1 MSILSKLSVILSLDS
16 AQFKAGLDDST
27 KNLKKFEAE
36 NRRAAAMA
44 KKDQAEMMAS
54 LGKLAA
60 GAAVAGAAIYKLFE
74 KADNIADM
82 ANAFDASI
90 GSIVGMGKA
99 LEQSGGKAENLG
111 TMLSKLTLSAQNAKD
126 GSDSLRES
134 FKQIGVT
141 AGEVENLNPD
151 ELLERVAEQLA
162 KIPDATER
170 NAKAVE
176 LLGKAAKGIDW
187 TKYVDEYKRMDDPQL
202 VAAIESA
209 ADAFDN
215 IAAGVSKTY
224 YFMIKLIKPVAD
236 LVNYLA
242 KIKTDYE
249 DMSQHGGFINVD
261 PENPYAAGELFTAPS
276 QEPAVEKQKT
286 KQAKKAEAQGDTWK
300 KASEKDK
307 AAAEKQK
314 EMLWAAQQISI
325 EYERQQKFAIQQ
337 LETRIKMA
345 DMTNDER
352 RLQEVINQVLDS
364 TSRKIDEITKKR
376 EDAIGRGA
384 SQKVIEEYNLQI
396 AKVEELSQKYVE
408 MAKIREEAAI
418 AEQRTFSYGWDKA
431 YKQYAEDAYNYG
443 KIGEQSFAA
452 LTNNMST
459 AIDNFVE
466 TGKLA
471 FGDFAKSVIKDM
483 IRIQLQASASR
494 LLSQGIGLAMAAF
507 SGGSSAGAAGG
518 GMDSLTS
525 SYGEAHA
532 FADGGTPPL
541 NQPSLVGERGAEL
554 FVPRSSGT
562 IIPNNRLAS
571 ALGGGGQTINYNGTY
586 VNQMSAI
593 DTQSAQQFL
602 AKNKMSVWSA
612 NQSAGRSIPTSR

>member
-16 AQFKAGLDDST
+16 AKFKEGLDDAT
-27 KNLKKFEAE
+27 KNLKQFEAN
-36 NRRAAAMA
+36 NRKAAANA
-44 KKDQAEMMAS
+44 KKANAEMMS
-54 LGKLAA
+54 TLGAVAA
-60 GAAVAGAAIYKLFE
+60 GAAVAGAALYKMFE
-74 KADNIADM
+74 KADGIADM
-82 ANAFDASI
+82 ASAFDASI

-111 TMLSKLTLSAQNAKD
+111 TMLSKLTVSAQNAKD
-126 GSDSLRES
+126 GSDSLRDS
-134 FKQIGVT
+134 FKQVGIT
-141 AGEVENLNPD
+141 AGEVEHLNPD
-151 ELLERVAEQLA
+151 ELLERVAQQLA

-187 TKYVDEYKRMDDPQL
+187 AKYVEEYKKMADPDL
-202 VAAIESA
+202 AAAIKES

-215 IAAGVSKTY
+215 IAAGVSHAY
-224 YFMIKLIKPVAD
+224 YFMIKLIQPFAAI
-236 LVNYLA
+236 VNMFA
-242 KIKTDYE
+242 KLKSDYD
-249 DMSQHGGFINVD
+249 DMRQNGGDINFDPDNPMAASQSFKGSGKDKV
-261 PENPYAAGELFTAPS
+261 
-276 QEPAVEKQKT
+276 VEKEKSD
-286 KQAKKAEAQGDTWK
+286 KAKKADVQGDAWK
-300 KASEKDK
+300 KASEKEK

-345 DMTNDER
+345 DMTHDER
-352 RLQEVINQVLDS
+352 RVQEVINQVLDS
-364 TSRKIDEITKKR
+364 TSHKIDEITKKR

-384 SQKVIEEYNLQI
+384 NQKVIDEYNLQI
-396 AKVEELSQKYVE
+396 NKVQELSDKYVE

-541 NQPSLVGERGAEL
+541 NQPSIVGERGPEL
-554 FVPRSSGT
+554 FVPQSAGK
-562 IIPNNRLAS
+562 IVPNHQ
-571 ALGGGGQTINYNGTY
+571 LGMGQTIINDNTTAVTY
-586 VNQMSAI
+586 SIQAVDASSFRSM
-593 DTQSAQQFL
+593 L
-602 AKNKMSVWSA
+602 ARDPEFIHNVA
-612 NQSAGRSIPTSR
+612 EQGRRSLPIRSRR

>member
-16 AQFKAGLDDST
+16 AKFKEGLDDAT
-27 KNLKKFEAE
+27 KNLKQFEAN
-36 NRRAAAMA
+36 NRKAAANA
-44 KKDQAEMMAS
+44 KKANAEMMS
-54 LGKLAA
+54 TLGGLAA
-60 GAAVAGAAIYKLFE
+60 GAAVAGAALYKMFE
-74 KADNIADM
+74 KADGIADM
-82 ANAFDASI
+82 ASAFDASI

-111 TMLSKLTLSAQNAKD
+111 TMLSKLTVSAQNAKD
-126 GSDSLRES
+126 GSDSLRDS
-134 FKQIGVT
+134 FKQVGIT
-141 AGEVENLNPD
+141 AGEVEHLNPD
-151 ELLERVAEQLA
+151 ELLERVAQQLA

-187 TKYVDEYKRMDDPQL
+187 AKYVEEYKKVADPDL
-202 VAAIESA
+202 AAAIKES

-215 IAAGVSKTY
+215 IAAGVSHVY
-224 YFMIKLIKPVAD
+224 YFMVKLIQPFAAVVNMFAKLKSDYDD
-236 LVNYLA
+236 LRQN
-242 KIKTDYE
+242 
-249 DMSQHGGFINVD
+249 GGAINFD
-261 PENPYAAGELFTAPS
+261 PENPMAAGTEFKGAGKDK
-276 QEPAVEKQKT
+276 AVERQQSDK
-286 KQAKKAEAQGDTWK
+286 AKKAEAQGDAWK

-345 DMTNDER
+345 DMTHDER
-352 RLQEVINQVLDS
+352 RVQEVINQVLDS
-364 TSRKIDEITKKR
+364 TSHKIDEITKKR

-384 SQKVIEEYNLQI
+384 SQKVIDEYNLQI
-396 AKVEELSQKYVE
+396 EKVEELSTKYVE

-418 AEQRTFSYGWDKA
+418 AEQRTFTYGWDKA

-443 KIGEQSFAA
+443 KMGEQSFAA

-483 IRIQLQASASR
+483 IRIQLQAQASK
-494 LLSQGIGLAMAAF
+494 LLSMGISMAMGAF
-507 SGGSSAGAAGG
+507 AGGASAGGDVSGITTAQW
-518 GMDSLTS
+518 TS
-525 SYGEAHA
+525 GA
-532 FADGGTPPL
+532 FADGGTPAV
-541 NQPSLVGERGAEL
+541 NQPALVGERGAEI
-554 FVPRSSGT
+554 FVPRTSGT
-562 IIPNNRLAS
+562 IIPNNRLGS
-571 ALGGGGQTINYNGTY
+571 VLGNGGQTINYNGTY
-586 VNQMSAI
+586 VNNMSAI

-612 NQSAGRSIPTSR
+612 NQSASRSVPTSR